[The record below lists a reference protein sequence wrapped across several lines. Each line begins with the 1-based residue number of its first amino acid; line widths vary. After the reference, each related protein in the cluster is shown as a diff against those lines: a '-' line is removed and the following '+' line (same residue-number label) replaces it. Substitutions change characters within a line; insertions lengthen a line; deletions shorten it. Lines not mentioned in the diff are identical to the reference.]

1 LVDPDDLFPK
11 LEFMILSSE
20 LSDLTRAKLIPE
32 DDENGRSK

>member
-1 LVDPDDLFPK
+1 
-11 LEFMILSSE
+11 MILSSE